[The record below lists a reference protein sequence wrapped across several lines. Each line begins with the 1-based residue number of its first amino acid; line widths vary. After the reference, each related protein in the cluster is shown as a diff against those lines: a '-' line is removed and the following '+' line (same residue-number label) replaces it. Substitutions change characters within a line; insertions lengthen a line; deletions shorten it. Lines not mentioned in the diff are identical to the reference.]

1 MPFSSLK
8 NGEFI
13 GRQDELSALYKRV
26 LMAEWGQAQSVVLFG
41 HRGIGKS
48 ELLKQ
53 LFGHL
58 FWKQDRVAPFSYTVN
73 PALLSVAA
81 FSKTYLIGFLCQRLA
96 FLKKEQALLYQDGI
110 SIDGLSLLIEESEA
124 GWAKEILDQYI
135 QCAGDPL
142 DSLRIALAAPHRSSL
157 STGMPVAV
165 LLDDFHWIKGLR
177 IDGVPDARLASLFQE
192 AITHKK
198 TPHIISGNAPELQ
211 EMPVVSGL
219 ERILVPPLGPE
230 GASARASALLSA
242 YEATGTVPP
251 LLLRHLG
258 GNPFYLGCVVAK
270 ACSKSNPD
278 EKDFWN
284 AYIQEIME
292 GQLVLSWST
301 VLKGFF
307 PDLGMRR
314 VALAIAYKIHHTA
327 EPLSCQRIA
336 KSFALT
342 DDRAHDVAYN
352 LYLAGIIRGELG
364 VFRAEEDRVLRDVID
379 CLYLREVLTKST
391 HELTEYF
398 LAALVPQKGHV
409 ARYDMALPMV
419 KEAELIAA
427 QGLEQIGKNLNLNPE
442 TIGQLQIA
450 VIEACINAIE
460 YSRGRG
466 DNIYVSVIVDED
478 QLEVS
483 VESAGPE
490 FIIRETGE
498 PFRDQEAAKGPGRG
512 WGIKLMKRFVDEIEF
527 EKTALGTKIVLIK
540 KIEKSTG
547 RKKES
552 AISHE

>member
-13 GRQDELSALYKRV
+13 NRQEELSALYKRV
-26 LMAEWGQAQSVVLFG
+26 LMADWGQAQSAILFG

-48 ELLKQ
+48 EILKQ
-53 LFGHL
+53 LFGYL

-73 PALLSVAA
+73 PALLSVTT
-81 FSKTYLIGFLCQRLA
+81 FSKTYLIGFLRQRLA
-96 FLKKEQALLYQDGI
+96 FPKKEQSLLYQDGI
-110 SIDGLSLLIEESEA
+110 SIDGLSLLIEELEA

-142 DSLRIALAAPHRSSL
+142 DTLRVALAAPHRSAL
-157 STGMPVAV
+157 ATGMPVAV
-165 LLDDFHWIKGLR
+165 LLDDFHWMKGLH

-192 AITHKK
+192 AIMHKK
-198 TPHIISGNAPELQ
+198 TPHIIAGNASELQ

-219 ERILVPPLGPE
+219 ERILLHPLGPE
-230 GASARASALLSA
+230 GASARASALMTA
-242 YEATGTVPP
+242 YEATGNVPP
-251 LLLRHLG
+251 LLQRHLG

-284 AYIQEIME
+284 AYIQEVME
-292 GQLVLSWST
+292 GQLVLSWFT
-301 VLKGFF
+301 ILKSFF

-314 VALAIAYKIHHTA
+314 LALAIAYKIHHTA

-336 KSFALT
+336 KSFALP
-342 DDRAHDVAYN
+342 DGRAHDIAYN

-460 YSRGRG
+460 HSRGSG
-466 DNIYVSVIVDED
+466 DNIYVSVIVDDD

-498 PFRDQEAAKGPGRG
+498 PFRDQDAAKGPGRG
-512 WGIKLMKRFVDEIEF
+512 WGIKLMKRFVDDIEF

-540 KIEKSTG
+540 KIEKSTSK
-547 RKKES
+547 KKENS
-552 AISHE
+552 ISHE